1 MFERWL
7 LRSFELFLIPIS
19 LPVLFFQL
27 LFWRAHRG
35 AAVQSSAR
43 AQRAPV
49 GEFAFEKAIAAYE
62 DLLDAACKEDC
73 R

>member
-7 LRSFELFLIPIS
+7 LRFFEFFLIPIF

-27 LFWRAHRG
+27 FFWRAHRG
-35 AAVQSSAR
+35 GAISDSTQARRSS
-43 AQRAPV
+43 V
-49 GEFAFEKAIAAYE
+49 GEFAFEKAISAYE
-62 DLLDAACKEDC
+62 DLLDAACKEAC